1 MIEDYS
7 IRNEFSVYD
16 AKRFI
21 DSISAEK
28 VYVFIGKTS
37 EWADE
42 SDPPTPTASEQQ
54 MINTWD
60 NMIITKRLNSTN
72 LSLGAVKN
80 VWESGT
86 IYQPWDSE
94 DGLLYNKK
102 FFVITSDNR
111 VYKCLDCIPNTPST
125 IEPTDTGVT
134 PVRLS
139 DGYTWKFMYDISAA
153 ELAKF
158 NDTECIPVKFLTEP
172 DASLQWQVQ
181 LYAIPGTINRIEVM
195 NGGSG
200 YTSTPSVT
208 ITGNGTGATATAV
221 MSGDTVS
228 YIVITNPGQGY
239 TWANVTITGNGSVSA
254 TGRAIISPIKGH
266 GSNAVEE
273 LYGGNVIS
281 SVTFDGDEAGKFP
294 VNIKFRQIG
303 LIANPTMNG
312 SSTIAD
318 LTGVNIQYTT
328 LNVTGMSGIMLEG
341 EYLDNITTGLNR
353 VAQVI
358 KIESNKIYV
367 NMLKGPISANDNLQG
382 SSSGTSC
389 EVLTVVPHILENY
402 SGELL
407 YVENRSPITKIPN
420 QSETYRLIIKF

>member
-21 DSISAEK
+21 DSISDEK
-28 VYVFIGKTS
+28 VYIFIGKTS

-42 SDPPTPTASEQQ
+42 SDPPTPTSSEQQ

-72 LSLGAVKN
+72 FSLGAVKH

-102 FFVITSDNR
+102 FFVVTDDNR
-111 VYKCLDCIPNTPST
+111 VYKCLDAIPNTPST
-125 IEPTDTGVT
+125 IKPTDTGVT

-139 DGYTWKFMYDISAA
+139 DGYTWKFMYDISAV

-158 NDTECIPVKFLTEP
+158 NDTEVIPVKFLTEA
-172 DASLQWQVQ
+172 DSSLQWQVQ
-181 LYAIPGTINRIEVM
+181 LYAVPGTINRIEVM
-195 NGGSG
+195 SGGSG
-200 YTSTPSVT
+200 YTSTPTVT
-208 ITGNGTGATATAV
+208 ISGNGSGATATAHL
-221 MSGDTVS
+221 SGNTVD
-228 YIVITNPGQGY
+228 YIIITNPGQGY
-239 TWANVTITGNGSVSA
+239 TWANVTISGNGSGA
-254 TGRAIISPIKGH
+254 TGRAILSPIKGH

-281 SVTFDGDEAGKFP
+281 SITFDGDEAGKIP

-318 LTGVNIQYTT
+318 LTGTNIQYTT
-328 LNVTGMSGIMLEG
+328 LNVTGMSGSFLEG
-341 EYLDNITTGLNR
+341 EYLNDVTSGLNN
-353 VAQVI
+353 VAQII
-358 KIESNKIYV
+358 KVSSNSIYV
-367 NMLKGPISANDNLQG
+367 NVLKGTISENDNLQG
-382 SSSGTSC
+382 ATSGTSC
-389 EVLTVVPHILENY
+389 EVLTIVPHILESY